1 MRNLKKILAL
11 VLALVMSLSLMAT
24 AGASQ
29 FPDVDE
35 GNPYATAIDVL
46 DELKVFQGFDDGTF
60 KPTETLNRAQAAV
73 LVYRIATGDVE
84 NKYLD
89 NYTFMQQSKFTDLDG
104 YNWAKG
110 YINYCQNAGIVVG
123 TSATTF
129 DPGAKVTGYQ
139 LLVMLLRTLGY
150 GKAGEFADPKGWELK
165 TATIAESEGIT
176 KNVTSGDFGAP
187 APRQMVAEILFRGL
201 LTETVEYSAL
211 IPGGYTKSG
220 ETLGMREFG
229 LEKVSGVV
237 MANEWANLE
246 GDSVAKA
253 DTTIMKVDEK
263 NITVNK
269 GTELD
274 AVGLTYNAYIANG
287 EGSVKRALTLEAG
300 DNTVAFNEGKAV
312 ATNSSD
318 QSWTSIQKLADEEGI
333 SIKDNTE
340 FFVNYSQAWNEDV
353 TSDYRI
359 SYAIAKTKVA
369 AKAAWAEYVADVQA
383 KKYEG
388 HDIESRRINVPTSVD
403 ASGKIE
409 CWYIAIRPDKLI
421 NTIDQEI
428 MEEIFYSADRLGD
441 NNDNTDT
448 ELKNYAI
455 GEVYVGT
462 TSMKDYSDTMSW
474 KGFKEEYFNDT
485 LKSRRFA
492 TCEMGN
498 SLRIVDNDGDGEAE
512 YALKIAYT
520 QAQAISGS
528 ADALILSD
536 GLRMSKYSD
545 NNLYSPDELALDDII
560 NYYIIDGKL
569 SAWKADKVTG
579 TISDKS
585 FQHITVTVT
594 DGETYGQSG
603 INNET
608 RLDENILAMA
618 DRTEYNMY
626 LDEFGYIRTYELAQ
640 GKQYAL
646 LTEIYP
652 TNSQNWNY
660 VTNHR
665 YIAEMQVGD
674 EPRDEHLVSTASSDI
689 FYSYNRTGGGNT
701 WYNSG
706 YVWTQ
711 IANQSGQGLPTGAY
725 YNYLQPAVAH
735 LGYNRDAQ
743 YTSANLNGNNLNNGA
758 TTSLAYRDNLWGR
771 TVYQMT
777 GDAFNYGTPKQTDGK
792 SANYNFNNNPATPV
806 DQSFSY
812 TNIALYTMDGEE
824 VLLSTAAQ
832 KATDRTGNQL
842 YRTTVDIASTV
853 SGGKDIDAY
862 EVKNMTE
869 WRTWYLANI
878 TNATSDGFNVW
889 FATVLNA
896 GTMYEVYATDYVQLV
911 NTQNYPAGNRHF
923 TIAADYNTKYFT
935 NSNTYVDA
943 VDGTEFYIVGPNNV
957 LHVVGYS
964 NLPAIDASTIRA
976 AYAVAKNTAKDQ
988 ASRDYWVADVIV
1000 IEVNN
1005 IGSDF
1010 DSISLMYYNPN
1021 ENFNSIRYVKSLND
1035 DWRSLQPDY
1044 ENKAMMDVVPSSVSG
1059 GGSSAWGNHSWTA
1072 SDYGFYFL
1080 YDTDLQSE
1088 GSLSAGNA
1096 VKVTRGDYNKYG
1108 IFAATVSRVEELYSS
1123 GYIDVIYNDGAG
1135 QQHKY
1140 LTVNSSSYETP
1151 VYRISTKLGVT
1162 SAEEITLDNDIRI
1175 SDVQPGDKIIYVYK
1189 HGENGRQVSYIVDIA
1204 QDINSDGVDEN
1215 HIPAWLYDT
1224 LDGLWAD
1231 IDFEQRGT
1239 NAPVIPED
1247 VNVGITLAAGETAT
1261 FKQEGHA
1268 DQTLTTSGTATL
1280 KVPEG
1285 EITMTFQV
1293 EVSAGVTLGAIVP
1306 AGWRMIGADRTGDV
1320 YTIYMIRNNIPAP
1333 ALLSAN
1339 AAEELAGTIYT
1350 VKAVEALLADA
1361 ATLAGKLDDGSAKP
1375 DEVLLAADLLEKLTT
1390 ISNSKVPGATITG
1403 LDTAL
1408 DKTSAGSLANELDGS
1423 LATEA
1428 EKKTATDAVD
1438 AMIASYKDSSEVV
1451 AKADALKT
1459 AINNCVTKTQL
1470 TGFYSSG
1477 LVTTTAEYIAL
1488 QAAIN
1493 KVLNDEYNK
1502 EQQDALDAKIKA
1514 ACDKVDAMAAPYAG
1528 IASVET
1534 PATALKNLIKA
1545 CVLNGVAGDKTVA
1558 ATDITKYWTGTDLVT
1573 VSASAD
1579 DQTVAEKAIVALKTA
1594 IEAAD
1599 DNAEEQ
1605 ALKNAQKA
1613 AVAAADALLEGESD
1627 AVKTAV
1633 ASQLTALKTAINQTG
1648 DMDALKAIYDP
1659 SKPAAQQWAG
1669 DAYTTLKNAIA
1680 AEKAKITTTL
1690 SVEGATVTAGGTA
1703 AGTGKYTV
1711 TIASESAST
1720 NVTFSVSEDA
1730 TWTPDNES
1738 SPSKYTA
1745 TFTFTLTDGC
1755 KVTVGSGVTL
1765 AGDTYTVTVESSGAT
1780 APTQAVTKEI
1790 AVKGPQAA

>member
-24 AGASQ
+24 AGASS
-29 FPDVDE
+29 FPDVDAE
-35 GNPYATAIDVL
+35 NPYATAIEVL
-46 DELKVFQGFDDGTF
+46 DELKVFQGYKEDGTF
-60 KPTETLNRAQAAV
+60 RPTETLNRAQAAV

-84 NKYLD
+84 DKYLD
-89 NYTFMQQSKFTDLDG
+89 NYTYMQQSKFTDLDG

-150 GKAGEFADPKGWELK
+150 GKAGEFADPKGWELQ
-165 TATIAESEGIT
+165 TATIAEREGIT
-176 KNVTSGDFGAP
+176 ENVTTGDFGAP

-253 DTTIMKVDEK
+253 DTTVMKVDEK
-263 NITVNK
+263 NVTVNK

-340 FFVNYSQAWNEDV
+340 FFINYSQAWNEDV
-353 TSDYRI
+353 TSEYLIR
-359 SYAIAKTKVA
+359 YAIAKDSASAAEEEYLTGIENKTKPVDGHTVISRTIA
-369 AKAAWAEYVADVQA
+369 FNNGINAEGNPQTTTLD
-383 KKYEG
+383 
-388 HDIESRRINVPTSVD
+388 
-403 ASGKIE
+403 
-409 CWYIAIRPDKLI
+409 CWVVAIRPGKLI
-421 NTIDQEI
+421 NTIDQGI
-428 MEEIFYSADRLGD
+428 MEKIFYTADRIGD
-441 NNDNTDT
+441 NLNETGVTGALRD
-448 ELKNYAI
+448 YAI

-474 KGFKEEYFNDT
+474 NEFREEYFEDT
-485 LKSRRFA
+485 LKSRRFN

-652 TNSQNWNY
+652 TNGQNWNY
-660 VTNHR
+660 VTSRR
-665 YIAEMQVGD
+665 YIAEMQIGAD
-674 EPRDEHLVSTASSDI
+674 TREEYLVSNASSDI
-689 FYSYNRTGGGNT
+689 FYSYNRSGSNSWT
-701 WYNSG
+701 NSG

-711 IANQSGQGLPTGAY
+711 FSNQNNQGIGDSY

-735 LGYNRDAQ
+735 LGYNRDLA
-743 YTSANLNGNNLNNGA
+743 YSATNPNGNNLNNGS
-758 TTSLAYRDNLWGR
+758 TTALSYTDAIWGR

-777 GDAFNYGTPKQTDGK
+777 GDAFDYGTPKDINGK
-792 SANYNFNNNPATPV
+792 SINDTFNDSPVNTPV

-812 TNIALYTMDGEE
+812 TNVALYTMDGEE

-842 YRTTVDIASTV
+842 YRTVDGIAATVA
-853 SGGKDIDAY
+853 GGKNAGAY
-862 EVKNMTE
+862 EVKNMAD
-869 WRTWYLANI
+869 WQTWYLANI
-878 TNATSDGFNVW
+878 TGASPAGFNTW
-889 FATVLNA
+889 FYNLLNNDVD
-896 GTMYEVYATDYVQLV
+896 GNGRVEMYEVYATDYVQLV
-911 NTQNYPAGNRHF
+911 TNQDYPAGNRHF

-943 VDGTEFYIVGPNNV
+943 VDGTEFYIVGPNKV

-964 NLPAIDASTIRA
+964 NLPAIDDSTIRA

-988 ASRDYWVADVIV
+988 DSRDYWVADVIV
-1000 IEVNN
+1000 IEVND
-1005 IGSDF
+1005 IASDF

-1021 ENFNSIRYVKSLND
+1021 ENFNSVRYIKSLND
-1035 DWRSLQPDY
+1035 SWRSLQPDY
-1044 ENKAMMDVVPSSVSG
+1044 ENKAMMDVVPSNVSG

-1072 SDYGFYFL
+1072 GDYGFYFL
-1080 YDTDLQSE
+1080 YNTDLQSE
-1088 GSLSAGNA
+1088 GSLTAGNA
-1096 VKVTRGDYNKYG
+1096 KKVVRGEYNKNG
-1108 IFAATVSRVEELYSS
+1108 IFAATVSRIEELVSS
-1123 GYIDVIYNDGAG
+1123 NYIDVTYEDGTG
-1135 QQHKY
+1135 VRHEY
-1140 LTVNSSSYETP
+1140 LTVNSSNYETP
-1151 VYRISTKLGVT
+1151 VYRISTDLGVT
-1162 SAEEITLDNDIRI
+1162 SAGEITLDNDLRI

-1204 QDINSDGVDEN
+1204 RDINSDGIDEN
-1215 HIPAWLYDT
+1215 HIPAWLYDVVN
-1224 LDGLWAD
+1224 GLWED
-1231 IDFEQRGT
+1231 IYAERRGT
-1239 NAPVIPED
+1239 NVPTIPED
-1247 VNVGITLAAGETAT
+1247 VDVNIVLGAGETAT
-1261 FKQEGHA
+1261 FKQEGYA

-1280 KVPEG
+1280 KVPAG
-1285 EITMTFQV
+1285 VNTMTFQV
-1293 EVSAGVTLGAIVP
+1293 EVPAAVALAAITP
-1306 AGWRMIGADRTGDV
+1306 DGWRMAGAERDGNV
-1320 YTIYMIRNNIPAP
+1320 YTIYMIRNSVPAP

-1339 AAEELAGTIYT
+1339 AEEELAGTIYT
-1350 VKAVEALLADA
+1350 VKAVEALLTKATDLATKLDAGTATPEETADA
-1361 ATLAGKLDDGSAKP
+1361 VK
-1375 DEVLLAADLLEKLTT
+1375 LLEELETV
-1390 ISNSKVPGATITG
+1390 NDNKVSTFTGTVATN
-1403 LDTAL
+1403 LATAVNP
-1408 DKTSAGSLANELDGS
+1408 DSSGSLANVVTAVQITKAERDAA
-1423 LATEA
+1423 LA
-1428 EKKTATDAVD
+1428 AVD
-1438 AMIASYKDSSEVV
+1438 AMVGSYGEDEGVK
-1451 AKADALKT
+1451 AAADALKT
-1459 AINNCVTKTQL
+1459 AINGCETKEEL
-1470 TGFYSSG
+1470 AEIYGG
-1477 LVTTTAEYIAL
+1477 EPAALKDIELVQDL
-1488 QAAIN
+1488 QAAVNAAIIAAGDAAAKTELEN
-1493 KVLNDEYNK
+1493 
-1502 EQQDALDAKIKA
+1502 QQKA
-1514 ACDKVDAMAAPYAG
+1514 ACAKVDELVG
-1528 IASVET
+1528 GLKGVE
-1534 PATALKNLIKA
+1534 
-1545 CVLNGVAGDKTVA
+1545 
-1558 ATDITKYWTGTDLVT
+1558 
-1573 VSASAD
+1573 
-1579 DQTVAEKAIVALKTA
+1579 
-1594 IEAAD
+1594 
-1599 DNAEEQ
+1599 
-1605 ALKNAQKA
+1605 
-1613 AVAAADALLEGESD
+1613 AVANAADALKALINACTVDGTEATAIATYWDGTNLQTCDAKTALDDAITAANDKLLSNAKSQAVTEAEAYLTNATKDMSADQKTEVTTLTASAKTTFEGL
-1627 AVKTAV
+1627 VKTDGGSADSVTAVNEALTAYKAAIDAAV
-1633 ASQLTALKTAINQTG
+1633 ATAGKTKVT
-1648 DMDALKAIYDP
+1648 
-1659 SKPAAQQWAG
+1659 
-1669 DAYTTLKNAIA
+1669 
-1680 AEKAKITTTL
+1680 KITVAGL
-1690 SVEGATVTAGGTA
+1690 SNTA
-1703 AGTGKYTV
+1703 ALNADVPTSITLTGV
-1711 TIASESAST
+1711 PAD
-1720 NVTFSVSEDA
+1720 SVSVGTI
-1730 TWTPDNES
+1730 TWTKGSDPFTGTTFAEAAT
-1738 SPSKYTA
+1738 YTA
-1745 TFTFTLTDGC
+1745 TIS
-1755 KVTVGSGVTL
+1755 VTVAGEFRLTNGTTVEGVTGTL
-1765 AGDTYTVTVESSGAT
+1765 ADGKITVEVTVS
-1780 APTQAVTKEI
+1780 
-1790 AVKGPQAA
+1790 